1 MSASKKKILLVDDE
15 PTLLGLM
22 RKILK
27 EEGFTVDIAENGET
41 ALKKVGTFK
50 PDLVL
55 LDIMMPGMSGVE
67 VCQKMRD
74 DPKTKDIKVVFLTV
88 VPFTSAGVNV
98 LHEFG
103 ALDYITKPTET
114 KELLKRIGK
123 ALKA

>member
-15 PTLLGLM
+15 PTLLSLM

-27 EEGFTVDIAENGET
+27 EEGFTIDIAENGET
-41 ALKKVGTFK
+41 ALKKVRTFR

-74 DPKTKDIKVVFLTV
+74 DPKTKDVKVMFLTV
-88 VPFTSAGVNV
+88 VPFTNAGVNV
-98 LHEFG
+98 LREFG

-114 KELLKRIGK
+114 KELLKRIRK